1 MTTQE
6 DLARSIQQAHGIDSF
21 GAALSIVEVYV
32 GQIADDPDLWDPET
46 LQLTDEG
53 EQVVTAA
60 VEAAN
65 EQNLYSTHN
74 TALLD
79 AIANTAKEILERTH
93 ERDSLIRSA
102 MKTEIPRAKIAAA
115 ADLTEARLYQIR
127 DGRR

>member
-1 MTTQE
+1 MTTLG
-6 DLARSIQQAHGIDSF
+6 DLARTIQKTHGIDSH

-32 GQIADDPDLWDPET
+32 GQIADDPDLWNPDT

-60 VEAAN
+60 VLAAN
-65 EQNLYSTHN
+65 EQDLYSTHN
-74 TALLD
+74 AALLE
-79 AIANTAKEILERTH
+79 AIATTAKEILERTH
-93 ERDSLIRSA
+93 ERDSLIRAA
-102 MKTEIPRAKIAAA
+102 MKTELPRAKIAAA